1 MTVSAYTLATS
12 LQAIEDALT
21 MLPMSVAQ
29 RTNLILAKSE
39 LRSALE
45 TLKIEIKEEI
55 NGR

>member
-1 MTVSAYTLATS
+1 VRS
-12 LQAIEDALT
+12 EDALA

-45 TLKIEIKEEI
+45 TLKIEIKEES

>member
-12 LQAIEDALT
+12 LQAIEDALA

-45 TLKIEIKEEI
+45 TLKIEIKEDT

>member
-1 MTVSAYTLATS
+1 MKVSTHTLAIG
-12 LQAIEDALT
+12 LQAIEDALA

-45 TLKIEIKEEI
+45 TLKIEIKEES

>member
-1 MTVSAYTLATS
+1 VTVSAYTLATC
-12 LQAIEDALT
+12 LQAIEDALA

-45 TLKIEIKEEI
+45 TLKIQIKEES

>member
-12 LQAIEDALT
+12 LQAIEDALA

-45 TLKIEIKEEI
+45 TLKIEIKEES

>member
-12 LQAIEDALT
+12 LQAIEDALA

-45 TLKIEIKEEI
+45 TLKIQIKEES

>member
-1 MTVSAYTLATS
+1 VTVSAYTLATS
-12 LQAIEDALT
+12 LQAIEDALA

-45 TLKIEIKEEI
+45 TLKIQIKENS

>member
-12 LQAIEDALT
+12 LQAIEDALA
-21 MLPMSVAQ
+21 MLPMTVAQ

-45 TLKIEIKEEI
+45 TLKIEIKEES